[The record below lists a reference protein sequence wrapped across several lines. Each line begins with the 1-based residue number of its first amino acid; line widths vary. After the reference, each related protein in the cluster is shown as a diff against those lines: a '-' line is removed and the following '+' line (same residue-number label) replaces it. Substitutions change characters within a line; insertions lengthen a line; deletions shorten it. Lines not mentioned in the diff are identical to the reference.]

1 MYIEIILFFELSSP
15 FRLHYSSRLPWSCHR
30 CLADSLNVITSFT
43 RRMVAFVPLL
53 SPPLSNYRLSFFSLP
68 PFIPFVLR
76 LLVLVI
82 FILFDLHFTFSHH
95 ISKYHPHSRLKQV
108 QNAQLRMGRLGR
120 SWAYKLITNT
130 TETAPSP
137 RWEAST
143 VRCSPT
149 NTQKHSRERWINLR
163 CGWAA
168 VFQAPRVRCFCP
180 C

>member
-1 MYIEIILFFELSSP
+1 
-15 FRLHYSSRLPWSCHR
+15 
-30 CLADSLNVITSFT
+30 
-43 RRMVAFVPLL
+43 MVAFVPLL

-108 QNAQLRMGRLGR
+108 QNAQLRV
-120 SWAYKLITNT
+120 
-130 TETAPSP
+130 APSP